1 MKLRKTL
8 VSTVLAVSL
17 MALTACDSAKDR
29 AEKYYQSGIAYLE
42 KGDVDRALIEFRN
55 VFKLDAEH
63 KEARRAY
70 ARVERDRGNLRE
82 AFSQYLRLVE
92 QYPDDIEAL
101 QALSSMAV
109 ANGDWAVAERYATP
123 AVGLEPDN
131 LELLAIK
138 AAADYGSAT
147 EANESAATV
156 DAMKRVRTLREQLPR
171 NVLLRRVVIDDLLRS
186 QDYKTALAEIDAAIE
201 IESQDRQLF
210 AQRMA
215 VLSAL
220 GDDTAVE
227 QGLLDMVARFPDA
240 PEMSDTLVRWYV
252 ARGALD
258 KAEAHLRSRIDAK
271 APEVERVFSLVRFLA
286 EHRSTKIAVDEL
298 DKIIAGGATSPIF
311 RSARAGFLFD
321 LGDRDKAIAD
331 MRAVLT
337 SDTDPNDARRIK
349 MGLARMLSVTGQ
361 EAEAHKLVDEV
372 LAEDS
377 GSVEALKLKATWDIR
392 DDKVGDA
399 ISTLREALDESPS
412 DADLLTL
419 MAQAYERDGN
429 RDLMREMLSLAVN
442 ASNRAP
448 DESLRYAQF
457 LGSDNKLV
465 QAESVVIDA
474 LRLSPG
480 NPNLLIPLGQIYIAM
495 QDWPRATAVADQLS
509 TGKEANERS
518 AAVTLRAAVLSGQQ
532 KGDEAIGYLQ
542 GLVAQGTADLG
553 TKVAILRTYVVN
565 NQIDRALA
573 YANQM
578 LHETPDD
585 PELQFINGSV
595 QLLAGNLTVAETT
608 MRKLVEGDPSRI
620 QAWLALVRIV
630 ATDPKRADET
640 EALIAKAQETAPA
653 QPELKWAKAGVL
665 ERKGDFA
672 GAIAIYEDLYKENS
686 GNPIVANNLASLLS
700 SHGTEPDSLSRAEL
714 IARRLRGSTVP
725 AFQDTYGWIAHLR
738 GEHDEAASELVK
750 AAAGLPE
757 DASVQYHL
765 AMAYLA
771 QGKQREALA
780 QFRRMMALIAPE
792 GPRPDF
798 VLAAQAEMDR
808 LEAAGITVGN

>member
-1 MKLRKTL
+1 MKLRKIL
-8 VSTVLAVSL
+8 VSAALAVSL
-17 MALTACDSAKDR
+17 TALAACDSAKER
-29 AEKYYQSGIAYLE
+29 AEKFYQSGVAYLE

-70 ARVERDRGNLRE
+70 AHVERDRGNLRE
-82 AFSQYLRLVE
+82 AFSQYLRLIE
-92 QYPDDIEAL
+92 QYPNDLEAL
-101 QALSSMAV
+101 QALSEMAV
-109 ANGDWAVAERYATP
+109 ANGDWEVAERYAAP
-123 AVGLEPDN
+123 AVGLQPDN

-138 AAADYGSAT
+138 AATDYGSAT
-147 EANESAATV
+147 AANDSAGVV
-156 DAMKRVRTLREQLPR
+156 DAMKRVRDLREKIPA
-171 NVLLRRVVIDDLLRS
+171 NILLRRVVIDDLLRG
-186 QDYKTALAEIDAAIE
+186 QNFDPALREIDAAIVLE
-201 IESQDRQLF
+201 PKDRQLF

-220 GDDTAVE
+220 GNEDAVE

-252 ARGALD
+252 ARGSLD
-258 KAEAHLRSRIDAK
+258 KAEAHLRSRIDPK
-271 APEVERVFSLVRFLA
+271 SPEVERVFALIRFLA
-286 EHRSTKIAVDEL
+286 EHRSNKVAVDEL
-298 DKIIAGGATSPIF
+298 DKVIAGGATTPIF

-331 MRAVLT
+331 MRAVLAL
-337 SDTDPNDARRIK
+337 DTDAADARRIK
-349 MGLARMLSVTGQ
+349 MGLARMLTATGK
-361 EAEAHKLVDEV
+361 EDEAHKLVDEV

-377 GSVEALKLKATWDIR
+377 GAVEALKLKATWFIR

-399 ISTLREALDESPS
+399 ISTLREAIDENPN
-412 DADLLTL
+412 DAALLTL

-448 DESLRYAQF
+448 EESLRYAQF
-457 LGSDNKLV
+457 LASDSKLV
-465 QAESVVIDA
+465 QSESVIIDA

-480 NPNLLIPLGQIYIAM
+480 NVSLLIPLGQIYIAM
-495 QDWPRATAVADQLS
+495 QDWPRASAVADQLS
-509 TGKEANERS
+509 AGTTANERS

-532 KGDEAIGYLQ
+532 KGDEAIGYLK
-542 GLVAQGTADLG
+542 GLVDSGSADLG

-578 LHETPDD
+578 LHEAPDD
-585 PELQFINGSV
+585 PELQFVNGSV
-595 QLLAGNLTVAETT
+595 QLLAGNLSVAETA
-608 MRKLVEGDPSRI
+608 MRKLVESDPSRI

-630 ATDPKRADET
+630 ATDPERTDET
-640 EALIAKAQETAPA
+640 EALIAKAQETAPD
-653 QPELKWAKAGVL
+653 QPELKWAKAGVF

-700 SHGTEPDSLSRAEL
+700 MHGADPDSLNRAEL

-725 AFQDTYGWIAHLR
+725 AFQDTYGWIAYQR
-738 GEHDEAASELVK
+738 GTYDEAETELVK

-765 AMAYLA
+765 AMAYLST
-771 QGKQREALA
+771 GKQSEALA
-780 QFRRMMALIAPE
+780 QFHRMMTLIPSGAPY
-792 GPRPDF
+792 PDF
-798 VLAAQAEMDR
+798 VQTAQTEMDK
-808 LEAAGITVGN
+808 LEAAGVTVGN